1 MNQYIQY
8 IQYQDNSGLQMARE
22 ERQAN
27 ANLDGMFSIA
37 QLTSG
42 RTTYR
47 CERRNRMLLSSQHED
62 RKHKR
67 SRDKHLNK
75 YGLSGVDA

>member
-27 ANLDGMFSIA
+27 ANLNGMFSIA
-37 QLTSG
+37 QSFERLM
-42 RTTYR
+42 TYR
-47 CERRNRMLLSSQHED
+47 CERRNGMLLGSQHEYG
-62 RKHKR
+62 KHKR